1 MKHFTGDNTN
11 VRIVGSSLGRVYSQ
25 PAYYALTAAAVLA
38 VVFLYV
44 SLTNVPLLTQAVAS
58 GYSITAIVRLMA
70 ALVSGISQAAGFATA
85 AALVASAFLAGVN
98 VSMLVYRV
106 RAFGFSSQQGGSA
119 FGGFFMGA
127 LGAGCPA
134 CATGLLSVLGVTGG
148 LAVLPF
154 DGWELRLLSF
164 ILLVLPIYW
173 LSNDIAN
180 NGACKIKK

>member
-1 MKHFTGDNTN
+1 
-11 VRIVGSSLGRVYSQ
+11 
-25 PAYYALTAAAVLA
+25 
-38 VVFLYV
+38 
-44 SLTNVPLLTQAVAS
+44 
-58 GYSITAIVRLMA
+58 
-70 ALVSGISQAAGFATA
+70 
-85 AALVASAFLAGVN
+85 
-98 VSMLVYRV
+98 MLVYRV